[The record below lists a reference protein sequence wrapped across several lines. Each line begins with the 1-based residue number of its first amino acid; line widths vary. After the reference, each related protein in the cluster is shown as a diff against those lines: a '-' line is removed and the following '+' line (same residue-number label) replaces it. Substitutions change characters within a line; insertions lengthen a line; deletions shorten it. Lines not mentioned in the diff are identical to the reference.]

1 MLTDN
6 KNRFLEILYHLC
18 FVVYTTLSIITFS
31 PVIDKIWHIIDR
43 RTMFT
48 VANWGA
54 VAVLAV
60 IYIFKH
66 HESKKEVALELFV
79 AAVFTLASVT
89 NQTVSNVFHLTQWT
103 TFMVVGMFII
113 CATVTTLKRIS
124 IVSLLTTLITV
135 AAFHFA
141 SSADLIAS
149 LTKEHSGA
157 TAHYMG
163 FLYYTHPSYY
173 MLFAWLMYMYI
184 RGEKKIGWIE
194 LLAEFAFL
202 VYLHNYTTCRLASVC
217 TFIAFAAYVVI
228 VKLELIKLHWKF
240 TNIVSVAG
248 FPACAAFTFITGLLY
263 SSENNILKI
272 FNRAL
277 SGRLSLV
284 NRAFDRYNIS
294 LLGRIIKP
302 MENESYFY
310 LDSCYAYALFGCGL
324 VFFAVVMAMYT
335 YMCYYACKKNDKSL
349 LVWLA
354 TLAIFGIV
362 GDVWVHISY
371 TSLILGFFIFFREN
385 NILKKPQKVSV
396 SADSSI

>member
-1 MLTDN
+1 MLNDN
-6 KNRFLEILYHLC
+6 KNRVLEILYHLC
-18 FVVYTTLSIITFS
+18 FVVYTTLSIIAFS
-31 PVIDKIWHIIDR
+31 PVIDEIWHIIDR

-54 VAVLAV
+54 TAVLAI

-66 HESKKEVALELFV
+66 HESKKEVILELFI
-79 AAVFTLASVT
+79 ASVFILASLT

-113 CATVTTLKRIS
+113 CATVTTFKRIS
-124 IVSLLTTLITV
+124 IVSLATTLITV

-141 SSADLIAS
+141 SHADLIAS
-149 LTKEHSGA
+149 YTKNHSGA
-157 TAHYMG
+157 TAHFMG

-194 LLAEFAFL
+194 LLAEFALL

-217 TFIAFAAYVVI
+217 TFIALIAYVII

-240 TNIVSVAG
+240 TGIVSIAG
-248 FPACAAFTFITGLLY
+248 FSICAAFTFITGLLY
-263 SSENNILKI
+263 SPANTILSKI
-272 FNRAL
+272 NSVL
-277 SGRLSLV
+277 SGRLHLV
-284 NRAFDRYNIS
+284 NLAFDRYNIS
-294 LLGRIIKP
+294 LFGRLIKP

-310 LDSCYAYALFGCGL
+310 LDSCYAYSLFGCGL
-324 VFFAVVMAMYT
+324 VFFVVVMAMYT

-371 TSLILGFFIFFREN
+371 TPLILGFFIFLRESSA
-385 NILKKPQKVSV
+385 LKKSEKNSV
-396 SADSSI
+396 STDNII